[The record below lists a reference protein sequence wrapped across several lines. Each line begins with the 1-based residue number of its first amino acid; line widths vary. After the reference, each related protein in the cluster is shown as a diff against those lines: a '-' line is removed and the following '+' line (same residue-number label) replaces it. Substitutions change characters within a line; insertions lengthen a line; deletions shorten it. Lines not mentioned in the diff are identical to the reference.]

1 LTLSK
6 LNSKTKKD
14 EEYLKKFH
22 LRLFKKLSTESLKVD
37 CFPLNNGVNLCKYL
51 MIYKPKSNEW
61 FKIQLHEHPKCPTF
75 DYKQKES
82 Q

>member
-1 LTLSK
+1 MQIPHDIQTQ
-6 LNSKTKKD
+6 
-14 EEYLKKFH
+14 
-22 LRLFKKLSTESLKVD
+22 
-37 CFPLNNGVNLCKYL
+37 
-51 MIYKPKSNEW
+51 INEW